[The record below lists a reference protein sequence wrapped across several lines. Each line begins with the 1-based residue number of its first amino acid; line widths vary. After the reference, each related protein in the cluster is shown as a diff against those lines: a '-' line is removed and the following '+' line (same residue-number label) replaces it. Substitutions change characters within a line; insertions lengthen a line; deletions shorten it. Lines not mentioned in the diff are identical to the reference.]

1 VQPDLAPGDDL
12 GMLGQPLHLSI
23 VGLAGQL
30 GLMRMYSQRRKN
42 PIVLLGNL
50 DGAIERARPGAA
62 ADRQNAFQPG
72 LTSPRKDFGAVV
84 IELVT
89 FEVSVGIDVHG
100 NELPKLPELP
110 KSPKLIN
117 AYENRVATRI
127 DQFPAIFGPALREQ
141 FWQLLELGSH
151 RNVLQE
157 SREHRLA
164 LIADRGS
171 HDHTVRFEP

>member
-1 VQPDLAPGDDL
+1 
-12 GMLGQPLHLSI
+12 
-23 VGLAGQL
+23 
-30 GLMRMYSQRRKN
+30 
-42 PIVLLGNL
+42 
-50 DGAIERARPGAA
+50 
-62 ADRQNAFQPG
+62 
-72 LTSPRKDFGAVV
+72 AVV

-171 HDHTVRFEP
+171 HDHTVRFEPAQLARLEVGHQNHFASDQLFRLVSQRDSRDDLADLGADVDFEAQQSVRALYLLGELYLTHA